1 MTNIIPFPGNAHG
14 ASRAATLL
22 ASGERPYEFTPI
34 ELSALC
40 RWYSA
45 MKFAF
50 PAIEGVMTVCHRR
63 RMSAVG
69 LYGRIG
75 AAPSCLLSKHE
86 RNGRPY
92 LMWAAEPDV
101 PCEIGSVEE
110 LIRRQIGAIAPPRN
124 ERRWLDIPGWEAIVA
139 LGLADAGLTPA

>member
-1 MTNIIPFPGNAHG
+1 MTNIVPFPGKARG

-22 ASGERPYEFTPI
+22 ASGERPYEFTPD
-34 ELSALC
+34 ELKSLC

-63 RMSAVG
+63 RVSGVG
-69 LYGRIG
+69 LYGRAG

-92 LMWAAEPDV
+92 LMWAAEPDL
-101 PCEIGSVEE
+101 PREIVSVDA
-110 LIRRQIGAIAPPRN
+110 LIQRQIGAISPPRN
-124 ERRWLDIPGWEAIVA
+124 ERRWLDVAGWEAIVA
-139 LGLADAGLTPA
+139 IGLAEAGLTPA

>member
-1 MTNIIPFPGNAHG
+1 MTNIVPFPGNARG

-22 ASGERPYEFTPI
+22 ASGERSYEFSPK

-50 PAIEGVMTVCHRR
+50 PEIEGVMTVCHRR

-69 LYGRIG
+69 LYGRVG
-75 AAPSCLLSKHE
+75 AAPSCLLSKHDD
-86 RNGRPY
+86 GRGPY
-92 LMWAAEPDV
+92 LMWAAEPDA
-101 PCEIGSVEE
+101 PRQIASVEA
-110 LIRRQIGAIAPPRN
+110 LIQRQIGAIAPPRN
-124 ERRWLDIPGWEAIVA
+124 ERRWLDIPGWQAIVA
-139 LGLADAGLTPA
+139 LGLADAGLTTA